1 MPHFFLCE
9 RAIAGSSR
17 SPALLG
23 PVFIPALCV
32 CALGSLPDFFVN
44 LVLCPS
50 FGLLL
55 PEALH
60 NARSSASD
68 NSPHY
73 FRFPLRAASG
83 RSASFLV
90 VFSVR
95 CCMWIVAG
103 TRLGV
108 IFELSDK
115 KARGF
120 LVSIALNRLLPE
132 HVCKMFGEMLVRT

>member
-60 NARSSASD
+60 NARSVLATTLLTIFD
-68 NSPHY
+68 FHC
-73 FRFPLRAASG
+73 G
-83 RSASFLV
+83 RRPGGLLHFSWFFLLGVVCGLLQELVSVSFL
-90 VFSVR
+90 SYR
-95 CCMWIVAG
+95 IKK
-103 TRLGV
+103 LK
-108 IFELSDK
+108 IF
-115 KARGF
+115 
-120 LVSIALNRLLPE
+120 
-132 HVCKMFGEMLVRT
+132 